1 MAYIIHKLI
10 IIIFD
15 IFFLEVE
22 IVDSKLLEARNN
34 YAKRALKM
42 LFNGSQKTFQ
52 VKTTLCNK

>member
-1 MAYIIHKLI
+1 MNFCI
-10 IIIFD
+10 
-15 IFFLEVE
+15 FLEIE

-52 VKTTLCNK
+52 VRIIYLKKRYVNNF